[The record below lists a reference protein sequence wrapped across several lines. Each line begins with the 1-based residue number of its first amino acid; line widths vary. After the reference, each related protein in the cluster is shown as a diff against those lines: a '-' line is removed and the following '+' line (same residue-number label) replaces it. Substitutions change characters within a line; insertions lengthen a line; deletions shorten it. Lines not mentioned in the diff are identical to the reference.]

1 MTRVPA
7 AIGIWATIVLGSA
20 MSACTS
26 GSGNSV
32 AGSPAAT
39 SGNCPPGIC
48 VGSTPGSTPDAIQA
62 HENLQ

>member
-1 MTRVPA
+1 MTRVAA
-7 AIGIWATIVLGSA
+7 AIGICATIMLGSA
-20 MSACTS
+20 TSACTS

-48 VGSTPGSTPDAIQA
+48 VGSTPGSTPD
-62 HENLQ
+62 NLRSGVPQ